1 MAINNNVNNNG
12 INKTPLDNNKVGSQQ
27 NQNQAAVQQQ
37 ATNKSQTVSAPRQDS
52 VSLTQSAQQLSQV
65 QKKSAEAPVDQEKV
79 DKLKKAVE
87 SGSYRVDPESLARK
101 IAQLESQVFGIK
113 S

>member
-1 MAINNNVNNNG
+1 MAFNNVNNNG
-12 INKTPLDNNKVGSQQ
+12 VNKPPLDNTKIGTQQQQQ
-27 NQNQAAVQQQ
+27 NQTAVQREAAAKTQAA
-37 ATNKSQTVSAPRQDS
+37 TAPRQDS

-79 DKLKKAVE
+79 DKLKKAVQ
-87 SGSYRVDPESLARK
+87 SGDYRVDPESLARK
-101 IAQLESQVFGIK
+101 IAQLESQVFGLK